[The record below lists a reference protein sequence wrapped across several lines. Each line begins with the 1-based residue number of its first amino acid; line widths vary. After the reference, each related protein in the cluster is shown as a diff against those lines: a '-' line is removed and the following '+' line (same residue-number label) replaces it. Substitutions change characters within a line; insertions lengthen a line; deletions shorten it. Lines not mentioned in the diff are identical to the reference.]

1 MKKNIIKKD
10 DIIKNLSHQI
20 GVLQE
25 DKNILAKQ
33 VVEINK
39 VVANLFISQNH
50 LEAIN
55 KEQQMVMANVSHEL
69 RTPLNAILGFAQVM
83 RDEVFG
89 PIENKNYKEYIRFI
103 LLNSE
108 HLLSLINEV
117 LDLSK
122 IQANKML
129 LYETNINL
137 KRLLEDCIF
146 IALQFDTKSK
156 RNIILHQMPQ
166 IVLKADEKLMKQ
178 VFLNVLSNAVKFTK
192 RDGKIDV
199 YVKQTEFGIRL
210 VFKDNG
216 IGIPKEKINKLF
228 QPFEQIENVL
238 SRAHKGSGLGLV
250 LVKKMVIL
258 HGGRVEIETLSP
270 RGVAVLIDLPQTRIV
285 LLGDKNEIS

>member
-20 GVLQE
+20 DVLQE
-25 DKNILAKQ
+25 DKNVLAKQ

-55 KEQQMVMANVSHEL
+55 KEQQMFMANVSHEL

-103 LLNSE
+103 LSNSE
-108 HLLSLINEV
+108 HLLSLINEI

-137 KRLLEDCIF
+137 KRLLKDCIF

-156 RNIILHQMPQ
+156 RNITLHQMPQ

-178 VFLNVLSNAVKFTK
+178 VFLNVLSNAVKFTET
-192 RDGKIDV
+192 DGKIDI
-199 YVKQTEFGIRL
+199 YVKKTEFGIRL

-258 HGGRVEIETLSP
+258 HGGRVKIETLSP
-270 RGVAVLIDLPQTRIV
+270 RGVVVLIDLPQTRIV

>member
-1 MKKNIIKKD
+1 MKENTIQKD

-20 GVLQE
+20 NILQE
-25 DKNILAKQ
+25 DKNVLSKQ

-39 VVANLFISQNH
+39 VLANLFISQNH
-50 LEAIN
+50 LEAIY
-55 KEQQMVMANVSHEL
+55 KEQQMFVANVSHEL

-83 RDEVFG
+83 NDEVFG

-103 LLNSE
+103 LSNSE
-108 HLLSLINEV
+108 HLLSLIDEI

-129 LYETNINL
+129 LYETNVNL
-137 KRLLEDCIF
+137 KKLLEDCVF
-146 IALQFDTKSK
+146 IALQFDTKAK
-156 RNIILHQMPQ
+156 RNIKLHKMPK

-178 VFLNVLSNAVKFTK
+178 VFLNILSNAVKFTK
-192 RDGKIDV
+192 MDGRIDIF
-199 YVKQTEFGIRL
+199 VKKTEFGIRL
-210 VFKDNG
+210 VFKDDG

-228 QPFEQIENVL
+228 HPFEQIENVL

-258 HGGRVEIETLSP
+258 HGGRVEIKTLYP
-270 RGVAVLIDLPQTRIV
+270 KGVAVLIDLPQTRIV
-285 LLGDKNEIS
+285 LLGDKNEFS